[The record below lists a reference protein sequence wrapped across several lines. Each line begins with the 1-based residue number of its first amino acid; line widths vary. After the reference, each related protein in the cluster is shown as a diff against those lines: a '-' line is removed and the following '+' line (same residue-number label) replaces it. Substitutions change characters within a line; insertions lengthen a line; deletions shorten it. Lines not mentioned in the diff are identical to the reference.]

1 MTRPVVIGL
10 VLLASVVA
18 APARQL
24 PIRGLT
30 NAAAV
35 ARAYDTILA
44 ADFANVPVRLDEA
57 CDPPRLGTGL
67 PMASETR
74 AASEVCAV
82 LEAMALWWQISLDPD
97 SRVRDADFARI
108 VERAI
113 AGAEDWTRREPER
126 AEAWFYLGA
135 AVGARSQWR
144 VVRRERMAA
153 ARDGKQ
159 IKEALERSLM
169 LDPHLHDANFGIG
182 LYRYYADV
190 APAALRMLR
199 WLLLM
204 PGGDRD
210 GGLAQIAAARDH
222 GQLVRG
228 EAAYQLHLI
237 YLWYEKR
244 APDAL
249 TLIEG
254 LQARYPANPLF
265 HQIEAEIHDDYRH
278 DHVASY
284 AASARLLALAAAGE
298 VHEPALASVQARLN
312 MAVQLDHLGDLP
324 AAIDLLETVITDRP
338 ARPHGATARAQAL
351 MQSIKL
357 KTGS

>member
-1 MTRPVVIGL
+1 MTRLVVIGI
-10 VLLASVVA
+10 VLLASLVV
-18 APARQL
+18 PARQL
-24 PIRGLT
+24 PVRGLT

-44 ADFANVPVRLDEA
+44 ADFAKVPVRLDET
-57 CDPPRLGTGL
+57 CEPSRLETGL
-67 PMASETR
+67 SPASETR
-74 AASEVCAV
+74 AASAVCRV

-97 SRVRDADFARI
+97 SRVRDADFAPN
-108 VERAI
+108 VDRAI
-113 AGAEDWTRREPER
+113 AAADDWTRREPER

-144 VVRRERMAA
+144 VLRRERMAA

-159 IKEALERSLM
+159 IKEALERSLT
-169 LDPHLHDANFGIG
+169 LDPNLHDANFGIG

-190 APAALRMLR
+190 APTALRLLR
-199 WLLLM
+199 WLLLL

-228 EAAYQLHLI
+228 EADYQLHLI
-237 YLWYEKR
+237 YLWYERR

-249 TLIEG
+249 QLIEG
-254 LQARYPANPLF
+254 LQGRYPANPLF

-278 DHVASY
+278 DHQASY

-312 MAVQLDHLGDLP
+312 MAVQLDRLGDAP
-324 AAIDLLETVITDRP
+324 AASDLLETVIADRP
-338 ARPHGATARAQAL
+338 ARPHGAMARAQTL
-351 MQSIKL
+351 RRSIKL
-357 KTGS
+357 KTGR

>member
-1 MTRPVVIGL
+1 MTRLVVIGL
-10 VLLASVVA
+10 VLLASLV

-44 ADFANVPVRLDEA
+44 ADFANVPVRLDET
-57 CDPPRLGTGL
+57 CQSPRLGTESSVT
-67 PMASETR
+67 SEPR
-74 AASEVCAV
+74 AASEVCRV

-108 VERAI
+108 VDRAI

-144 VVRRERMAA
+144 VLRRERMAA
-153 ARDGKQ
+153 ARDGQQ
-159 IKEALERSLM
+159 IKEALERSLT
-169 LDPHLHDANFGIG
+169 LDPNLHDANFGIG

-210 GGLAQIAAARDH
+210 GGLAQIAAAREH

-228 EAAYQLHLI
+228 EADYQLHLI

-244 APDAL
+244 APEAL
-249 TLIEG
+249 RLIEG

-265 HQIEAEIHDDYRH
+265 HHIEAEIHDDYRH
-278 DHVASY
+278 DHEASY
-284 AASARLLALAAAGE
+284 AASARLLAFAAARE

-312 MAVQLDHLGDLP
+312 MAVQLDRLGDAP
-324 AAIDLLETVITDRP
+324 AAIDLLETVIADRP
-338 ARPHGATARAQAL
+338 ARPHGASARAQAL
-351 MQSIKL
+351 MRSITL
-357 KTGS
+357 KIGS